1 MKTTTKTTPAALPPA
16 ASATPTLDAT
26 LPLVIALYGPE
37 LRWTIEGWAAHIR
50 PCRHERHALNS
61 WKKHRGSFPE
71 CFDGAKLLTLARMV
85 DFGLAPDAAGELLH
99 GAAEATTH

>member
-1 MKTTTKTTPAALPPA
+1 MKTTTKTTPAALP

-50 PCRHERHALNS
+50 PCRHQNHAVNS
-61 WKKHRGSFPE
+61 WKKHRGEFE
-71 CFDGAKLLTLARMV
+71 DWFDGAKLLTLARIV
-85 DFGLAPDAAGELLH
+85 DFGVTAVEAGEILHDAAP
-99 GAAEATTH
+99 ATTH